1 MEENR
6 IETQPIAAEQNN
18 TSVLAITSFTLSLLG
33 YVFAGLI
40 ALLFSPSAA
49 AFKNLGFIV
58 LISVGLL
65 FAGPIMGFASIIFGV
80 RAIRSIKKSS
90 DREKG
95 YGLAIAG
102 IVLGAFELCLG
113 GIIYLLA
120 YFIS

>member
-6 IETQPIAAEQNN
+6 IETQLIAQVQNK
-18 TSVLAITSFTLSLLG
+18 TSVLAITSFILSLMG
-33 YVFAGLI
+33 YVFAALI
-40 ALLFSPSAA
+40 ALLFSPHAT

-65 FAGPIMGFASIIFGV
+65 FAGPIMGFASIIFGG

-95 YGLAIAG
+95 YGLAIAS

-120 YFIS
+120 YFY